1 MKRLFSLLLTAGL
14 SSTLVLPASA
24 LKLEDAKHLLRTY
37 YIDPLPENFE
47 ELDSLDAILDAIGDP
62 YTSYLTKEE
71 YQRFN
76 ENVNGASLVG
86 IGVSIQTV
94 YQNGYHIL
102 SVLPGSPALDAGL
115 QAGDSIAAVDGV
127 SLTAEID
134 PTALIRGE
142 AGTTV
147 TLTIQKADTGE
158 LYNVTLTRKPVVV
171 PIVTYEM
178 VDDALVITCDSFG
191 NSTASTVGKALTE
204 FEDSAALCIFDLRS
218 NPGGTSTAA
227 AGSAGYFVGSHIM
240 SYFRDSD
247 GKYNYVYTSPD
258 QPDLTEKPVIILTSP
273 YSASGSELFS
283 AAIRDY
289 RGGIAL
295 GQRTFGKGVAQYVFD
310 QDNYPEYF
318 DGDCL
323 KITVYRFY
331 SPDGATNDTIG
342 VLPTLTLSPEHTA
355 AAALLLSSAE
365 PTVPKGFLKL
375 ELAGHTFYLNEK
387 DCQLAENR
395 AAFTELLEA
404 LPTSATLW
412 KGGMAGWLDT
422 TPAALAA
429 ELSLDYAPRTFSD
442 LADSDYQTEL
452 NGLACYQLVGGYEDG
467 SFRPRQSI
475 TRGEFCALVNRALDL
490 TTSGAPSP
498 FTDVNEDD
506 WFHAPVCAMTA
517 KGFLAGYGDGSFRP
531 EAPITYQEIVAV
543 MNNIYAWACMD
554 GYDLAQTELGGQAAQ
569 TYGAYSPWA
578 QAAARNLDVVD
589 ALLWEADPTAPAT
602 RDMAAA
608 TLYRLLDGCGMF
620 WY

>member
-1 MKRLFSLLLTAGL
+1 MKRLFSLLLAAGL

-24 LKLEDAKHLLRTY
+24 LEVEDAKHLLHTY
-37 YIDPLPENFE
+37 YIDTLPENFE
-47 ELDSLDAILDAIGDP
+47 ELDSLDAILNAIGDP

-86 IGVSIQTV
+86 IGVSIQTA
-94 YQNGYHIL
+94 YQNGYQIL
-102 SVLPGSPALDAGL
+102 SVLPDSPALDAGL
-115 QAGDSIAAVDGV
+115 RAGDSIIAVDGV
-127 SLTAEID
+127 ALTAEID
-134 PTALIRGE
+134 PTTLIRGE
-142 AGTTV
+142 EGTTV

-158 LYNVTLTRKPVVV
+158 LYDVTLTRKPVVV

-191 NSTASTVGKALTE
+191 NSTASTVGKALSE
-204 FEDSAALCIFDLRS
+204 FEDSAALCIFDLRA

-247 GKYNYVYTSPD
+247 GEYNYVYTSPD
-258 QPDLTEKPVIILTSP
+258 QPDLTEKPVIILTSA

-331 SPDGATNDTIG
+331 SPDGVTNDTIG
-342 VLPTLTLSPEHTA
+342 VLPTLVISPEHTA
-355 AAALLLSSAE
+355 AAALLLSSTQ
-365 PTVPKGFLKL
+365 PTVPKGYWKL
-375 ELAGHTFYLNEK
+375 ELADHTFYLNEK
-387 DCQLAENR
+387 DCLLEENR
-395 AAFTELLEA
+395 PAFTELLEA
-404 LPTSATLW
+404 LPSTAKLW

-429 ELSLDYAPRTFSD
+429 ELTLDYAPRTFSD
-442 LADSDYQTEL
+442 IADSDYQTEL

-467 SFRPRQSI
+467 SFRPQQSI
-475 TRGEFCALVNRALDL
+475 TRAEFCALINRVLDL
-490 TTSGAPSP
+490 PLVESDAP
-498 FTDVNEDD
+498 FTDVKEED

-517 KGFLAGYGDGSFRP
+517 KGFLAGYRDGTFRP
-531 EAPITYQEIVAV
+531 ENPITYQEIVAV

-554 GYDLAQTELGGQAAQ
+554 GYDLAQTELGGKAAQ

-578 QAAARNLDVVD
+578 QVAARNLDVVD

-608 TLYRLLDGCGMF
+608 TLYRLLDGCGML

>member
-1 MKRLFSLLLTAGL
+1 MKRLLSLLLAAGL
-14 SSTLVLPASA
+14 TSTLVLPASA
-24 LKLEDAKHLLRTY
+24 LELEDAKRLLRTY
-37 YIDPLPENFE
+37 YIDTLPENFE

-94 YQNGYHIL
+94 YQDGYQIL
-102 SVLPGSPALDAGL
+102 SVLPDSPALDAGL
-115 QAGDSIAAVDGV
+115 QAGDSIVAVDGIE
-127 SLTAEID
+127 LTAEID
-134 PTALIRGE
+134 PTTLIRGE
-142 AGTTV
+142 EGTEV

-158 LYNVTLTRKPVVV
+158 QYNITLPRKPVVV

-191 NSTASTVGKALTE
+191 NSTASTVGKALSE

-227 AGSAGYFVGSHIM
+227 AGSAGYFVGSQIM

-247 GKYNYVYTSPD
+247 GEYNYVYTAPD
-258 QPDLTEKPVIILTSP
+258 QPDLTEKPVIVLTSA

-310 QDNYPEYF
+310 EDNYPHLF

-331 SPDGATNDTIG
+331 SPDGATNDTMG
-342 VLPTLTLSPEHTA
+342 VLPTLMISPEHTA
-355 AAALLLSSAE
+355 AAALLLSSAQ
-365 PTVPKGFLKL
+365 PNLPKGFWKL

-387 DCQLAENR
+387 DCLLEENR
-395 AAFTELLEA
+395 PAFTELLEA
-404 LPTSATLW
+404 LPASAKLW
-412 KGGMAGWLDT
+412 KGGMGGWLDT

-429 ELSLDYAPRTFSD
+429 EMALDYTPRTFSD
-442 LADSDYQTEL
+442 IADSAYQTEL

-467 SFRPRQSI
+467 TFRPQQSI
-475 TRGEFCALVNRALDL
+475 TRAEFCALINRVLDL
-490 TTSGAPSP
+490 PAVENGVP
-498 FTDVNEDD
+498 FTDVKEND
-506 WFHAPVCAMTA
+506 WFHAPVSAMTA
-517 KGFLAGYGDGSFRP
+517 KGFLAGYGDGTFRP
-531 EAPITYQEIVAV
+531 ENPITYQEIVAV

-554 GYDLAQTELGGQAAQ
+554 GYDLAQTELGGKAAQ

-578 QAAARNLDVVD
+578 QVAARNLDVAD
-589 ALLWEADPTAPAT
+589 ALLWEADPTASAT

-608 TLYRLLDGCGMF
+608 TLYRLLDGCGML

>member
-1 MKRLFSLLLTAGL
+1 MKRFFALLLAAGL
-14 SSTLVLPASA
+14 GGTLALPAAA
-24 LKLEDAKHLLRTY
+24 LELEDAKRLLRTY
-37 YIDPLPENFE
+37 YIDELPENFE

-76 ENVNGASLVG
+76 ETLNGTSLVG

-94 YQNGYHIL
+94 FQNGYQIL
-102 SVLPGSPALDAGL
+102 SVLPDSPALDADL
-115 QAGDSIAAVDGV
+115 RAGDSIVAVDGIE
-127 SLTAEID
+127 LTAETD

-142 AGTTV
+142 EGTTV

-158 LYNVTLTRKPVVV
+158 RYTVTLPRKPVVV

-191 NSTASTVGKALTE
+191 NSTAATVGQALSE
-204 FEDSAALCIFDLRS
+204 LEDAAALCIFDLRS

-247 GKYNYVYTSPD
+247 GEYNYVYTAPD
-258 QPDLTEKPVIILTSP
+258 QPDLTDKPVVILTSA

-310 QDNYPEYF
+310 EDNYPHLF

-342 VLPTLTLSPEHTA
+342 VLPTLVLSPEHTA

-365 PTVPKGFLKL
+365 PAVPKGYFKL
-375 ELAGHTFYLNEK
+375 ALAGHTFYLNEK
-387 DCQLAENR
+387 DCLSEENR

-404 LPTSATLW
+404 LPASAKLW

-422 TPAALAA
+422 TPAALAG
-429 ELSLDYAPRTFSD
+429 ECSLDYAPRTFSD
-442 LADSDYQTEL
+442 IGDSAYQTEL
-452 NGLACYQLVGGYEDG
+452 NGLACYELVGGYEDG

-475 TRGEFCALVNRALDL
+475 TRGEFCALVDRVLDL
-490 TTSGAPSP
+490 PAASAPAP
-498 FTDVNEDD
+498 FSDVQEDD
-506 WFHAPVCAMTA
+506 WFHAPVSAMTA
-517 KGFLAGYGDGSFRP
+517 KGFLAGYGDGTFRP

-543 MNNIYAWACMD
+543 LNNIYAWACMD

-578 QAAARNLDVVD
+578 QIAARNLDAAD

-608 TLYRLLDGCGMF
+608 TLYRLLDGCGML